1 MAIVKQLDKRSGLT
15 YVYESK
21 SVWDKELKQSRST
34 RRLIGRLDPNT
45 GDVIETDGRRR
56 GGKPLGETSV
66 PVKEAPNKHIAIQQ
80 IIPVER
86 KFCGAT
92 YLFDAI
98 SDKLGLT
105 SDLKS
110 CFPATYKMILSIA
123 YYLILEDS
131 APLFRFGKWSSLHTH
146 PYGRDIPSQRSSE
159 LFACITED
167 AKMKFFQMQGR
178 RRIEMN
184 ILPMIP
190 VQSQVTQSNCQSSS
204 TARTRTMILFRK
216 STCFSYSEKSRI
228 CRSTIVGLRVTY
240 QM

>member
-1 MAIVKQLDKRSGLT
+1 MAIVKQLDKRSGIT

-66 PVKEAPNKHIAIQQ
+66 PVKAAPNKPVEIQQ
-80 IIPVER
+80 FIPIER

-105 SDLKS
+105 SDLRS

-131 APLFRFGKWSSLHTH
+131 ARYSALGNGRLRTLIRTEGIFHPSVAASCSPVSL
-146 PYGRDIPSQRSSE
+146 
-159 LFACITED
+159 
-167 AKMKFFQMQGR
+167 KMPR
-178 RRIEMN
+178 
-184 ILPMIP
+184 
-190 VQSQVTQSNCQSSS
+190 
-204 TARTRTMILFRK
+204 
-216 STCFSYSEKSRI
+216 
-228 CRSTIVGLRVTY
+228 
-240 QM
+240 

>member
-1 MAIVKQLDKRSGLT
+1 MLSASRFLKDAVHPTHPRNPTRESAVARLSHKPRILSTNYCKTQIVKQLDKRSGLT

-131 APLFRFGKWSSLHTH
+131 AIPLWKMVVFAHSSVRKGYT
-146 PYGRDIPSQRSSE
+146 IP
-159 LFACITED
+159 A
-167 AKMKFFQMQGR
+167 
-178 RRIEMN
+178 
-184 ILPMIP
+184 
-190 VQSQVTQSNCQSSS
+190 
-204 TARTRTMILFRK
+204 
-216 STCFSYSEKSRI
+216 
-228 CRSTIVGLRVTY
+228 
-240 QM
+240 